1 MRRRFTSNR
10 KTSGV
15 GYCAITATQE
25 NTNIRCTYFE
35 YIYYA
40 INNISNW
47 SRGHAYIFATLNTGD
62 TVYLK
67 SAGDEIFDI
76 VCDKP
81 VELSGSILSLVY
93 GDNYSNETSLSHIT
107 QRIASFSNVVSVS
120 SDFLPSKDLGRGCY
134 YGMFQG
140 CTGLIKAPELP
151 ATTLANDC
159 YSFMFDDC
167 TNLKYIK
174 MLATDISA
182 FNCLL
187 GWVGNVSSTG
197 IFVKSKDAT
206 WNVRGDDGIP
216 NGWTVITEEEEGNVG
231 SGGEITFYVNE
242 VEFKAL
248 DGMTWQA
255 YVDSDYNYTVKD
267 VNHSSN
273 WKFIID
279 EKNSIEGPS
288 FYDED
293 METYYQIYTGNFQ
306 MQISSEKIIANKQ
319 YYAD

>member
-47 SRGHAYIFATLNTGD
+47 SRGHTYIFATLNTGD

-67 SAGDEIFDI
+67 SAGDKIFDI
-76 VCDKP
+76 DCDKP

-151 ATTLANDC
+151 ATTLASDC
-159 YSFMFDDC
+159 YRSMFSDC

-197 IFVKSKDAT
+197 TFVKNKDAT
-206 WNVRGDDGIP
+206 WNTTPGALGTSGVP
-216 NGWTVITEEEEGNVG
+216 AGWTVVNDGGENLILFTCVTSYDDFKYFAKPGDTWKEFVESEYNDGSFIIKDGCVYFG
-231 SGGEITFYVNE
+231 SGFCPEITPDDIIINDKSY
-242 VEFKAL
+242 EFVY
-248 DGMTWQA
+248 GGGSGT
-255 YVDSDYNYTVKD
+255 
-267 VNHSSN
+267 
-273 WKFIID
+273 
-279 EKNSIEGPS
+279 
-288 FYDED
+288 
-293 METYYQIYTGNFQ
+293 
-306 MQISSEKIIANKQ
+306 
-319 YYAD
+319 